1 MSDTDLE
8 QAYGL
13 EQVMTVKIEALVGEI
28 PQPFEYG
35 HVFAREDV
43 GGQARLR
50 VGLNEA
56 QDACVLTLAS
66 GLSGPFQLLYVLH
79 TTRTGAELGRY
90 ESPELTSA
98 GVEEFFNEFGRFF
111 CEDSRHDLWVRSHD
125 DDATIVLDRH
135 NVIYAYGPLDAFEAA
150 LQSLGARK
158 GEPAVLG
165 AHLHHYHPA
174 WDEAERRVLRSFDW
188 DIKPLRPS
196 DVQFDATRDDRQ

>member
-1 MSDTDLE
+1 MAVLE
-8 QAYGL
+8 
-13 EQVMTVKIEALVGEI
+13 
-28 PQPFEYG
+28 
-35 HVFAREDV
+35 
-43 GGQARLR
+43 RLR
-50 VGLNEA
+50 DFADQGLNLDGHHLI
-56 QDACVLTLAS
+56 QTISLFSVCI
-66 GLSGPFQLLYVLH
+66 GHFK
-79 TTRTGAELGRY
+79 
-90 ESPELTSA
+90 A

-135 NVIYAYGPLDAFEAA
+135 NVIYAYGPLVAFEAA

>member
-1 MSDTDLE
+1 
-8 QAYGL
+8 
-13 EQVMTVKIEALVGEI
+13 MTVKIEALVDEI
-28 PQPFEYG
+28 PQTFQYG
-35 HVFAREDV
+35 NVFAREDV

-50 VGLNEA
+50 VGLNED
-56 QDACVLTLAS
+56 QDACVLTLAT

-90 ESPELTSA
+90 ESPELTA
-98 GVEEFFNEFGRFF
+98 DAMEEFLRQFGRFLR
-111 CEDSRHDLWVRSHD
+111 EDSRHDLWVRSHD

-135 NVIYAYGPLDAFEAA
+135 NVIHAYGPLDAFEAA
-150 LQSLGARK
+150 LQSLGARR

-165 AHLHHYHPA
+165 AHVHHYHAA
-174 WDEAERRVLRSFDW
+174 WDEAERRVLRSFEW